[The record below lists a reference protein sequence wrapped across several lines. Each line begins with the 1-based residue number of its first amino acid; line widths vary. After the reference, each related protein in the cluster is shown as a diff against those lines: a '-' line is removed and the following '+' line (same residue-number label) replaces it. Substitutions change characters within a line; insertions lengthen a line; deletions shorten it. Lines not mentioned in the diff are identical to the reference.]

1 MYRSEYSTLDTCRG
15 IAMVTFLATKFN
27 SKSLNDQQPA
37 KFNQRN
43 QSKDKFAWG
52 KFFDMLD
59 SYNIFSMGYGHNA
72 NFFG

>member
-1 MYRSEYSTLDTCRG
+1 MYRFEYLTLDTCRG
-15 IAMVTFLATKFN
+15 IAIVTFLATKSN

-37 KFNQRN
+37 KFNQKN
-43 QSKDKFAWG
+43 HSKDKFARG

-59 SYNIFSMGYGHNA
+59 SHNIFSMGYGHYA